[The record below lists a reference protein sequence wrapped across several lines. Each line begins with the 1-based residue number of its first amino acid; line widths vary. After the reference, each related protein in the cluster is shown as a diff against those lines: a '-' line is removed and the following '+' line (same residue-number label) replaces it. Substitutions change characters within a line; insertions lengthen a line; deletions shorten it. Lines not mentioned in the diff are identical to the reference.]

1 VGFMKAVE
9 IILITLFV
17 MVGFLGIEFIVSH
30 IGLTSAMQLFFI
42 RICFQMQYILLV
54 YLLFDSRESVRRIR
68 SLEMDIDNLKQVKTG
83 ESSPAEL
90 REGEVPEGRR

>member
-1 VGFMKAVE
+1 MGFMKAME

-30 IGLTSAMQLFFI
+30 IGMTSALQLFVI
-42 RICFQMQYILLV
+42 RICLQMQYIILI

-68 SLEMDIDNLKQVKTG
+68 SLEMNLDNLKQGKTG
-83 ESSPAEL
+83 ESSPSEL
-90 REGEVPEGRR
+90 REGEVTEGR